1 MDSETPEVPN
11 TDTSTQMVDSGM
23 REMNLQEMMFL
34 VSASFYATAA
44 EIGQQELGKKNE
56 GLIIIKNADSPE
68 AKAEIDE
75 AEGVMSEFD
84 ATEKAF
90 DNMTTPMDADDAGK
104 AIP

>member
-68 AKAEIDE
+68 A
-75 AEGVMSEFD
+75 
-84 ATEKAF
+84 TEKAF